1 MAKKLLSKERSIR
14 RETRLSRGEG
24 AQDQDQDQEM
34 KGKDRERITMK
45 PDTVQD
51 HRIQEKLKKILYKNI
66 HPLITITINNT
77 MIRSK
82 GSINVLRYVQKN
94 FNTVY
99 GVLGNKILIESNL
112 MSVHFF

>member
-24 AQDQDQDQEM
+24 AQDQDQEM

-51 HRIQEKLKKILYKNI
+51 HRIQEKLKRILYKNN

-77 MIRSK
+77 MIRSV
-82 GSINVLRYVQKN
+82 ST
-94 FNTVY
+94 F
-99 GVLGNKILIESNL
+99 ILVMI
-112 MSVHFF
+112 HFFFFQIF